1 MFLKNSLIA
10 LTVLFIF
17 SCSAK
22 VEITKPIE
30 VNVAAGLKQIP
41 GKYAAYIQT
50 GGWQLET
57 ESKSFACSAWTF
69 EADINKPY
77 YNAMRKILSEIFEE
91 ITFTENILSKEEI
104 SDLGYLAQISV
115 LQTSAKANFDFHGTG
130 ANFLF
135 FLNSIVSA
143 QNNKGLIFQ
152 KNVNAEGLGQE
163 VSNWT
168 CNAQEGARMAVQNS
182 IEQLVDLSSMYL
194 YEGIKKEKK

>member
-1 MFLKNSLIA
+1 MLLKKSLIL
-10 LTVLFIF
+10 LTLFFIF

-22 VEITKPIE
+22 VEITKPIQ
-30 VNVAAGLKQIP
+30 VSVASGLKKIP

-57 ESKSFACSAWTF
+57 EATSFACSAWTF
-69 EADINKPY
+69 EADINQPY
-77 YNAMRKILSEIFEE
+77 YNAMKKILSEIFED
-91 ITFTENILSKEEI
+91 ITFTENILSKNEI
-104 SDLGYLAQISV
+104 SDFGYLAQISI

-130 ANFLF
+130 ANFIF

-143 QNNKGLIFQ
+143 QNNKGLVFQ
-152 KNVNAEGLGQE
+152 KNVSAEGLGQE

-182 IEQLVDLSSMYL
+182 IEQLIDLSSMYL
-194 YEGIKKEKK
+194 YEGIKKDK